1 MDGAIT
7 TINSSYA
14 DLVITGIVGLRPR
27 ADNVVEVHP
36 LLPDGVWD
44 WFCLDNVLYH
54 GRTLTILWDKTGEKF
69 HKGKGL
75 RVLSDGREIA
85 HSGTLARIRGRL

>member
-36 LLPDGVWD
+36 LLPDGGLGLVLFGQRAQSWPHAHDPMGQD
-44 WFCLDNVLYH
+44 W
-54 GRTLTILWDKTGEKF
+54 
-69 HKGKGL
+69 
-75 RVLSDGREIA
+75 REI
-85 HSGTLARIRGRL
+85 SQGEGSARVVGRA